1 MKLRSSIRFV
11 VGLALGVLGPL
22 FVLNGSDHGF
32 RTVVGLIWASSGV
45 LLFARGVIEIRTAL
59 THDERS

>member
-1 MKLRSSIRFV
+1 VKLRSSIRFV

-45 LLFARGVIEIRTAL
+45 LLFARGV
-59 THDERS
+59 